1 MANQLEFDFD
11 ATISVNETPALW
23 TPRDIWVR
31 LNQQVLEYLGEDR
44 RFERKGCQRIGLDEL
59 ATYYSTFSN
68 TPDGG
73 LLVYG
78 VNDEGEIVG
87 CNSLSQKQV
96 NDIEICH
103 LSRCPQAGPEFKRF
117 AVIVNGQ
124 PDYCLAIYVPY
135 RSKLVETN
143 KSEAWVRYGESRH
156 KMSEQEKQDFRST
169 RQELSFELE
178 ASTYSYPSDFDLRI
192 IQDFCDNYRQR
203 EDVKFSN
210 EELLLDRRL
219 LRKDGKKLIP
229 VNALVLLAAKDPGLS
244 IPGCRLRIQRF
255 ADETEGQGSTY
266 TPQRDRTVEGNIVK
280 MLRGGDEIISGLIY
294 DVTWLND
301 SGKFITTPEY
311 PKYAWFEAIVNA
323 LVHRSYSFSG
333 SCAWLAKAQG
343 ESERA

>member
-1 MANQLEFDFD
+1 MTTIRGCRARLDILHLVANQLEFDFD

-78 VNDEGEIVG
+78 VNDDGEIVG

-96 NDIEICH
+96 NDIETCH
-103 LSRCPQAGPEFKRF
+103 LSRCPQAAPEFKRF
-117 AVIVNGQ
+117 AVIVDGQ

-219 LRKDGKKLIP
+219 VRKGGEEAHSSKRAC
-229 VNALVLLAAKDPGLS
+229 VA
-244 IPGCRLRIQRF
+244 R
-255 ADETEGQGSTY
+255 GQGSR
-266 TPQRDRTVEGNIVK
+266 PVNSW
-280 MLRGGDEIISGLIY
+280 MP
-294 DVTWLND
+294 
-301 SGKFITTPEY
+301 ITNST
-311 PKYAWFEAIVNA
+311 I
-323 LVHRSYSFSG
+323 
-333 SCAWLAKAQG
+333 C
-343 ESERA
+343 